1 MAESTEFVYRRIWEI
16 VDQDRPT
23 SALTAEAS
31 ADLSTALGLLGVRP
45 TRQPRWMV
53 VEDRLV
59 CEVPVLRLDG
69 DERDGGG
76 ADCERRF
83 SDAGHPDSERC
94 GQPVTAVA
102 EPAEA
107 GVVG

>member
-1 MAESTEFVYRRIWEI
+1 MAESTEFMYRRIWEI

-76 ADCERRF
+76 ADCERGF
-83 SDAGHPDSERC
+83 PDAGQSSLEKC
-94 GQPVTAVA
+94 GRPSSTVV
-102 EPAEA
+102 EPADA
-107 GVVG
+107 AVVG